1 MLKRKSLKYE
11 MNHNLFTYEK
21 LDEFQQQGKWP
32 IVDSH
37 LLSTKYKDRW
47 EVAERL
53 FKDVN
58 KEFFIRLNE
67 HDEFSINQT
76 ADPKI
81 PHKSYSYHHSGSV
94 FSYDNDFMAG
104 PTQWA
109 LDIKPTEVVERS
121 KVYIYD
127 WTADNIKESSPEF
140 DYFVEMHKDF
150 KPVLDYYLNEC
161 YSDQLDLINKTL
173 YKLMIIRYNNP
184 SATEKNIVEHRK
196 WNTERFGD
204 EHFDETL
211 GGLHLGENYS
221 EFRAKNETTNKW
233 EIIKEL
239 TENKKMWMFGEHAQ
253 QSGWIPTT
261 HGMSHNPQTDL
272 KDRYSIIFDLQARY
286 K

>member
-1 MLKRKSLKYE
+1 MT
-11 MNHNLFTYEK
+11 HNLFTYET

-32 IVDSH
+32 IADSL

-47 EVAERL
+47 EIAERL
-53 FKDVN
+53 FDDVN
-58 KEFFIRLNE
+58 EDFFIRLNKQ
-67 HDEFSINQT
+67 DEYSIT
-76 ADPKI
+76 KSVDPEI
-81 PHKSYSYHHSGSV
+81 PHKSYSFHQSGSV

-104 PTQWA
+104 PTDWA
-109 LDIKPTEVVERS
+109 LDTQHPKEVVERS

-127 WTADNIKESSPEF
+127 WTADNVKESSPEF

-150 KPVLDYYLNEC
+150 KPVLDHYLNEC
-161 YSDQLDLINKTL
+161 YSDQQELIEKTL
-173 YKLMIIRYNNP
+173 YKLMIIRYTNP
-184 SATEKNIVEHRK
+184 SATKHNLVEHRK

-204 EHFDETL
+204 GHFDETL

-221 EFRAKNETTNKW
+221 EFTAKNETTNEW
-233 EIIKEL
+233 EIITEL
-239 TENKKMWMFGEHAQ
+239 TEDKKMWMHGEHAQ

-261 HGMSHNPQTDL
+261 HGMSHNPQPDL

>member
-1 MLKRKSLKYE
+1 METTPIY
-11 MNHNLFTYEK
+11 NLFTLEQLQDY
-21 LDEFQQQGKWP
+21 QQAGKWP
-32 IVDSH
+32 LADST
-37 LLSTKYKDRW
+37 LLSTKYADRW
-47 EVAERL
+47 KVADRL

-58 KEFFIRLNE
+58 KEFFIKLNQQE
-67 HDEFSINQT
+67 EFTIKQT
-76 ADPKI
+76 EDPEI
-81 PHKSYSYHHSGSV
+81 PHKSFSRHYSGSV
-94 FSYDNDFMAG
+94 FSYDNDYMAS
-104 PTQWA
+104 PTQWN
-109 LDIKPTEVVERS
+109 LDTEPTEFVERT

-127 WTADNIKESSPEF
+127 WTEGNIQESSLEF

-150 KPVLDYYLNEC
+150 KPVVEHYLNEC
-161 YSDQLDLINKTL
+161 YSDQLDLIDKTL

-184 SATEKNIVEHRK
+184 SATEENIVEHRK

-221 EFRAKNETTNKW
+221 EFKAKNETTNKW
-233 EIIKEL
+233 EIITEL
-239 TENKKMWMFGEHAQ
+239 TKNKKMWMHGEHAQ

-261 HGMSHNPQTDL
+261 HGMSHNPQKDL